1 MESRIVIRDA
11 VVPHVGAGA
20 TIAIEGTRIA
30 QVARPGEPVEARPGD
45 WDVDADGRLVV
56 AGLVD
61 AHTHLALGALQRLAG
76 LPGRPPPTVSDL
88 RANVRLPLERRATP
102 ERIERLVRAA
112 ALAAMRAG
120 VTCVFDLVRGA
131 GGATAT
137 LEAEASALSAIG
149 IRAVV
154 AYAAQGD
161 PGGRSG
167 GAADVAEAAA
177 FARRRA
183 SDPRLRGSI
192 GLAGLADASEE
203 LLEAAVEPAR
213 RAGLHASVGED
224 EADLAHAF
232 ARWGQRP
239 VEVLAAR
246 GLLGPRAIVA
256 HAGNAVNAEGGALA
270 DAQTQLAVTPRAA
283 MFWGAAVPPLLP
295 FAAVGVPVVFG
306 TDGLFADVAGEAV
319 AAAMMHRWAE
329 RSAGAAGG
337 LVGRVAWPAAA
348 RLASSLFGAQL
359 GILEPGGL
367 ADVVV
372 LEWRPPVPLPD
383 VADGD
388 LAMLWAGAPAAW
400 VVVHGEVRLREGRML
415 GGDEARIAEEAREA
429 AAEMLR

>member
-1 MESRIVIRDA
+1 
-11 VVPHVGAGA
+11 
-20 TIAIEGTRIA
+20 
-30 QVARPGEPVEARPGD
+30 
-45 WDVDADGRLVV
+45 
-56 AGLVD
+56 
-61 AHTHLALGALQRLAG
+61 
-76 LPGRPPPTVSDL
+76 
-88 RANVRLPLERRATP
+88 
-102 ERIERLVRAA
+102 
-112 ALAAMRAG
+112 
-120 VTCVFDLVRGA
+120 
-131 GGATAT
+131 
-137 LEAEASALSAIG
+137 
-149 IRAVV
+149 
-154 AYAAQGD
+154 
-161 PGGRSG
+161 
-167 GAADVAEAAA
+167 
-177 FARRRA
+177 
-183 SDPRLRGSI
+183 
-192 GLAGLADASEE
+192 
-203 LLEAAVEPAR
+203 
-213 RAGLHASVGED
+213 
-224 EADLAHAF
+224 
-232 ARWGQRP
+232 

-270 DAQTQLAVTPRAA
+270 DAQTQLAVAPRAA

-348 RLASSLFGAQL
+348 RLASSFFGAQL
-359 GILEPGGL
+359 GMLEPGAL

-400 VVVHGEVRLREGRML
+400 VVVHGEVRLREGSLL

-429 AAEMLR
+429 AAAMLQ